1 MAEDY
6 EPKIYE
12 TTKRNI
18 ITKLEIPS
26 IEPKYQLNL
35 VSKKVFNLENIPKRK
50 KKEKKNVLNKE
61 QQEEEEEES
70 KEEEINEIQ
79 EIFYSKDSNNWI
91 ATDEI
96 YNKARNSY
104 QEIISPFTEIPKV
117 YKIEGIKEKMFQYRL
132 NSLNK
137 EEVRKREPLRGKG
150 INKYLNYKQKNNE
163 PEYLED
169 IEGFFS
175 SFSLLLTLLLCL
187 FVSITHHCLL
197 AFLLLR

>member
-187 FVSITHHCLL
+187 FVLITHHCLL
-197 AFLLLR
+197 AFPP